1 MTYRRSS
8 PSADAGK
15 RRRATRSL
23 ALRPQQGRP
32 LNKKQQT
39 FNRLVAAVERL
50 RARLDADRRRFDAAL
65 VFHLQHVRPRVE
77 RVIAMRKDLVRAL
90 RPFLDDRRL
99 KRSDKQELRTM
110 LVEQLDDVVLHGDAE
125 MEDDLRALFEE
136 LHGATMAE
144 LEEEEMDDARVAME
158 SIFADMGLDV
168 DLSDLHLG
176 MSDEDVAAK
185 AAAMLEDVRRQTDEA
200 QSRIPPGR
208 GKTKR
213 QIREDERVRHLEA
226 LRKTNI
232 GAIYRRLAK
241 VLHPDLEPDPDSRQR
256 KSALMQ
262 EVTAA
267 YAGKDLHTLLRL
279 ELEWIHREE
288 SDQTRMTAEK
298 LDAYSLLLRDQVA
311 DLEAEAAALPYS
323 PRYHPLVQEVGPFG
337 IGLQLDGRAE
347 ARRLDDLMVS
357 LSATLTHLKTEHALQ
372 EVREAIQTHR
382 RARQIP
388 F

>member
-1 MTYRRSS
+1 MTYRGSVS
-8 PSADAGK
+8 SADAGK

-23 ALRPQQGRP
+23 ALRPQPGRP

-50 RARLDADRRRFDAAL
+50 RARVDADRRRFDAAL

-77 RVIAMRKDLVRAL
+77 RVVATRKDLVRAL

-99 KRSDKQELRTM
+99 KRSDTQELRTM
-110 LVEQLDDVVLHGDAE
+110 LVEHLDDVLGGDAE
-125 MEDDLRALFEE
+125 MDDDLRALFEE
-136 LHGATMAE
+136 LHGASMAE

-158 SIFADMGLDV
+158 GLFADMGIEV
-168 DLSDLHLG
+168 DLSDFHSG

-185 AAAMLEDVRRQTDEA
+185 AAAMVEDVRRQTDAA

-208 GKTKR
+208 RKTKR
-213 QIREDERVRHLEA
+213 QLREDERVRHLEE

-241 VLHPDLEPDPDSRQR
+241 VLHPDLEPDPDRRPR

-288 SDQTRMTAEK
+288 SLHARMTDEK
-298 LDAYSLLLRDQVA
+298 LDAYSQLLRDQVA

-323 PRYHPLVQEVGPFG
+323 PKYQPLVHEVGPFG
-337 IGLQLDGRAE
+337 VGLLLDGE
-347 ARRLDDLMVS
+347 TEVRRLDDLAAG
-357 LSATLTHLKTEHALQ
+357 LSATLAQLKTEHALQ
-372 EVREAIQTHR
+372 EVRDAIKAHR
-382 RARQIP
+382 RARDVP